1 MVEEIVLFMISCS
14 DEHRTAN
21 TVMMCIRSDVFLRL
35 NRDIRNPLEYNEI
48 LSQSNSAGLV
58 K

>member
-1 MVEEIVLFMISCS
+1 MVEELVLFMSTCN
-14 DEHRTAN
+14 DERRTAN

-35 NRDIRNPLEYNEI
+35 NRDIRNPREYNEI